1 MYQKEAYGAINLD
14 TLINLDDAWCNTSAY
29 FDSAD
34 SMAFTPTT
42 LAKFEATFSDFN
54 ADLAASEQNCS
65 SLGALTSEAAANQ
78 LWGGAAGSSQGE
90 YSDSEDSDGSN
101 SNWSVA
107 SKKRKTT
114 KQGEQ
119 KVTSWGGEA
128 GEQGEQK
135 PPRKLPGPRPSRPL
149 DQMTPLEQ
157 ERRQRRRLR
166 NKNAATK
173 CRQRRLEVTNDLLQE
188 TETLEKQSS
197 QLEREIESLLR
208 QKDQL
213 QFVLDAHLATCR
225 GIPVPLPESSAV
237 GHMQVG
243 HGQRFT
249 SPVRPN
255 SLHIATTCGASAMPA
270 INSSM
275 FSFDVTTSLTGLTPM
290 LSTGE
295 MSSLSSYLLLS
306 PSMLL
311 AQ

>member
-1 MYQKEAYGAINLD
+1 MARQVTDGRRVSPGRNPYTGTAVLDRPVNDAPEAH
-14 TLINLDDAWCNTSAY
+14 
-29 FDSAD
+29 
-34 SMAFTPTT
+34 
-42 LAKFEATFSDFN
+42 
-54 ADLAASEQNCS
+54 
-65 SLGALTSEAAANQ
+65 
-78 LWGGAAGSSQGE
+78 
-90 YSDSEDSDGSN
+90 
-101 SNWSVA
+101 
-107 SKKRKTT
+107 
-114 KQGEQ
+114 
-119 KVTSWGGEA
+119 
-128 GEQGEQK
+128 
-135 PPRKLPGPRPSRPL
+135 
-149 DQMTPLEQ
+149 
-157 ERRQRRRLR
+157 
-166 NKNAATK
+166 
-173 CRQRRLEVTNDLLQE
+173 TNDLLQE

-270 INSSM
+270 INSSL

-295 MSSLSSYLLLS
+295 LSSPSSYLLLS